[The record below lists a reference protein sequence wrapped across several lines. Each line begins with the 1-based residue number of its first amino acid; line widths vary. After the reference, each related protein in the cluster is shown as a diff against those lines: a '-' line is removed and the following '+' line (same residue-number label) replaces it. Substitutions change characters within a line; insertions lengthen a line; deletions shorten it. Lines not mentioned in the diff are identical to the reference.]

1 MDVTAVKAN
10 IVAIYERRRAAV
22 YALCL
27 SYAARA
33 LDRFRANQA
42 EQLYWQNQ
50 TGQAYARVF
59 ATGYIEESVVG
70 WFMAHGVQY
79 GVYLELANDR
89 KHEALR
95 PVMESL
101 IPQFMSDLRE
111 IYGLGIFQL

>member
-1 MDVTAVKAN
+1 MDVDGVKRN
-10 IVAIYERRRAAV
+10 IQEIYNRRRAAV

-33 LDRFRANQA
+33 LNKFRQDQQGERF
-42 EQLYWQNQ
+42 WKNQ
-50 TGQAYARVF
+50 TGQAMARVF
-59 ATGYIEESVVG
+59 SNATMEDNVVS

-95 PVMESL
+95 PIIQEF
-101 IPQFMSDLRE
+101 IEPFMKDLKE
-111 IYGLGIFQL
+111 LYA